1 MFTSNR
7 SSWHLLVD
15 NTATSLHC
23 TQHPEPATATQ
34 KLLLLH
40 LTGSRARLPAL
51 TGAKPGSKRL
61 IHTHSAPTVCRTCSA
76 LRLQSASGQLLK
88 LLPHMSNSLS
98 RSCVRRANWNTACH
112 VWHGVVSCWDTAD
125 THAAEV
131 RSWTQKPFCLLCF
144 NLKSG
149 FTQQPTWVQKDF
161 L

>member
-1 MFTSNR
+1 MAFTCRQYGNIPTLYTTPRARNS
-7 SSWHLLVD
+7 D
-15 NTATSLHC
+15 TKTTTTSLDWVKGA
-23 TQHPEPATATQ
+23 PASPYRSQT
-34 KLLLLH
+34 
-40 LTGSRARLPAL
+40 RLQE
-51 TGAKPGSKRL
+51 THT
-61 IHTHSAPTVCRTCSA
+61 HTHSAPTVCRTCSA